1 MVDLYF
7 YARDNV
13 PNYKTITTLPQENLD
28 YLNSGLIVTSAYSA
42 FNSCEKLQSFPKL
55 NIDFSQCENTREM
68 FAYCKSLTSLDL
80 TWLNISKCT
89 ATSAMFKDC
98 TSLISLNI
106 SNWDTSNVSD
116 MAGMFRFCPNLT
128 HIEGIIDM
136 RSCDNRVGSVVPG
149 YANMFEGSSKISGV
163 KIRNPHQD
171 YYNKRSYFENMIRL
185 TSNQYTIVS

>member
-55 NIDFSQCENTREM
+55 NIDFSQCENMSEM
-68 FAYCKSLTSLDL
+68 FLYCKSLTSLDL

-89 ATSAMFKDC
+89 YMGGMFKDC

-136 RSCDNRVGSVVPG
+136 TGITDVLDYS
-149 YANMFEGSSKISGV
+149 NMFEGSGKISGV
-163 KIRNPHQD
+163 KIRNPHQY
-171 YYNKRSYFENMIRL
+171 YYNNRSYFQNMIRL
-185 TSNQYTIVS
+185 SSNQYTIVS